1 MLGNA
6 LVASV
11 LVVFALIIS
20 FSALKWFT
28 EPYLWIFLAWASVFL
43 CALRL
48 IPRAKTM
55 WVSLAVLACSLAG
68 LEGFF
73 WVSEHWIFK
82 DVRSEGTFAWVSDDV
97 LGFAAPKGVAR
108 TEAKYYRG
116 EKLYDV
122 VYTMDANGLR
132 ISSPHPHGAK
142 ASLGCVLFFGDAYT
156 FGWGLNDQET
166 MPYRVAVRSGEKYHV
181 YNLAFLTHGAHQML
195 VALDHGL
202 VNKEVDCASRDVK
215 YVIYSATPDQVR
227 KAAGLREIDHQHG
240 PRYVLGADGSVS
252 YQGQFGEDRS
262 IAEKINSRLVKSS
275 LYRKLVGGDAIYY
288 RRYNDADVALYLA
301 IVNASSVRMKSLYPD
316 AEFHVLVWGNDAL
329 DLDRSGEL
337 SRKLLSEL
345 KDKGKGFVV
354 HRINDILPGAD
365 EDKPEYFMGKF
376 SLHPNAAADDR
387 IADYI
392 VHNILKH
399 SG

>member
-1 MLGNA
+1 MLGNM
-6 LVASV
+6 LVGGV
-11 LVVFALIIS
+11 LVVFAAIIS
-20 FSALKWFT
+20 FSALKWFP
-28 EPYLWIFLAWASVFL
+28 EPYLWIFLTWASVFL

-48 IPRAKTM
+48 IPRARTM

-73 WVSEHWIFK
+73 WVSEHWVFK

-97 LGFAAPKGVAR
+97 LGYMAPKGVAR

-132 ISSPHPHGAK
+132 ISSPHPQGAK
-142 ASLGCVLFFGDAYT
+142 ATLGCVLFFGDAYT

-166 MPYRVAVRSGEKYHV
+166 MPYRVAVRSGEKYRV
-181 YNLAFLTHGAHQML
+181 FNLSFLTHGPQQML
-195 VALDHGL
+195 ATLDHGL
-202 VNKEVDCASRDVK
+202 ISKEVDCTPQQVK
-215 YVIYSATPDQVR
+215 YVIYTATPDQVR
-227 KAAGLREIDHQHG
+227 RAAGLRQIDYLHG

-252 YQGQFGEDRS
+252 YEGMFGESLSRT
-262 IAEKINSRLVKSS
+262 EKIRAYLEKSF
-275 LYRKLVGGDAIYY
+275 LYRKLVGGNAIYY
-288 RRYNDADVALYLA
+288 RRYNDADVKLYLA
-301 IVNASSVRMKSLYPD
+301 IVNAASARIKSMYPN
-316 AEFHVLVWGNDAL
+316 AEFHIFVWGNDAL
-329 DLDRSGEL
+329 DLDKSGSL
-337 SRKLLSEL
+337 SKKLLGGL
-345 KDKGKGFVV
+345 KDQGKGFVV

-392 VHNILKH
+392 VRNILKH